1 MNART
6 STLPDAEARSSAP
19 EVKNA
24 PDPRHA
30 PEAHPAALAEVP
42 ARSKAPRS
50 RFRRV
55 LPLIGLLL
63 AAGAALGGT
72 WYWQVGRFLES
83 TDNAYVGGD
92 IAVLSSRIEGDV
104 ARILV
109 GDNQP
114 VHAGQPLIELDRRDW
129 QARRDGAAAA
139 LAEAEANLATLSA
152 QRAQAVAQVAAA
164 ESQIAQAEADRVFAV
179 TDAGRAG
186 TLASS
191 GFGTR
196 EAVDRTLAA
205 RRKAEATV
213 AVAQA
218 GLEAARGAIPVLDA
232 QAKSAVARRD
242 SARAALALAES
253 NLDYT
258 VIRAPFAGVVG
269 NRAAQLGQHVRAGQ
283 NLIAVSPPAGQL
295 YVTANFKETQLRRI
309 REGQPVEL
317 AVDAGGTLHGT
328 VQSLAPA
335 TGAQFSL
342 LPPENATGNFTKIV
356 QRVPVRI
363 AVDPDQS
370 VGNLRPGLSVE
381 AEVDTRDDPHAPRSL
396 FGVAAA
402 MIPGRK

>member
-6 STLPDAEARSSAP
+6 STIPDPESRSSAP
-19 EVKNA
+19 ETVAEAA
-24 PDPRHA
+24 PGSRAEATA
-30 PEAHPAALAEVP
+30 PPPPAARP
-42 ARSKAPRS
+42 RRARRL
-50 RFRRV
+50 
-55 LPLIGLLL
+55 LPLAALLVL
-63 AAGAALGGT
+63 AAGALGGT
-72 WYWQVGRFLES
+72 WYWQVGRFIQS

-92 IAVLSSRIEGDV
+92 IAVLSARIEGDV

-114 VHAGQPLIELDRRDW
+114 VEAGQPLIELDRRDW
-129 QARRDGAAAA
+129 QARRDQAAAA
-139 LAEAEANLATLSA
+139 QAEAEANIGTLAA

-164 ESQIAQAEADRVFAV
+164 ESGIAQAEADRVFAV

-186 TLASS
+186 SLASS

-196 EAVDRTLAA
+196 EAVDRTTAA

-213 AVAQA
+213 AVARA
-218 GLEAARGAIPVLDA
+218 GLESARGAIPVLDA
-232 QAKSAVARRD
+232 QASSAVARRD
-242 SARAALALAES
+242 AARAALALAES

-258 VIRAPFAGVVG
+258 IIRAPFAGVAG
-269 NRAAQLGQHVRAGQ
+269 NRAAQPGQHVRPGV
-283 NLIAVSPPAGQL
+283 NLIAVSPPAGRL
-295 YVTANFKETQLRRI
+295 YITANFKETQLRRL

-317 AVDAGGTLHGT
+317 SVDAGGTLHGT

-363 AVDPDQS
+363 AVDAGQD
-370 VGNLRPGLSVE
+370 VRNLRPGLSVE
-381 AEVDTRDDPHAPRSL
+381 AEVDTRDDPHAPRGL
-396 FGVAAA
+396 LGVAAA
-402 MIPGRK
+402 AVRGR

>member
-6 STLPDAEARSSAP
+6 SMQPDTETRASAP
-19 EVKNA
+19 EAKTA
-24 PDPRHA
+24 PDMPPA
-30 PEAHPAALAEVP
+30 PEAPPGDASAGKP
-42 ARSKAPRS
+42 RRS
-50 RFRRV
+50 RIRRL
-55 LPLIGLLL
+55 LPFLGLLL
-63 AAGAALGGT
+63 LAGGTLGGT
-72 WYWQVGRFLES
+72 WYWQVGRFMQS

-109 GDNQP
+109 ADNQP
-114 VHAGQPLIELDRRDW
+114 VEAGQPLIELDRRDW
-129 QARRDGAAAA
+129 QARRDQAAAA
-139 LAEAEANLATLSA
+139 LAEAEANIGTLAA

-196 EAVDRTLAA
+196 EAVDRTTAA
-205 RRKAEATV
+205 RRRAEASV

-218 GLEAARGAIPVLDA
+218 GLESTRGAIPVLDA
-232 QAKSAVARRD
+232 QAQSALARRD
-242 SARAALALAES
+242 AARAALALAES
-253 NLDYT
+253 NLDYAT
-258 VIRAPFAGVVG
+258 IRAPFAGIAG

-283 NLIAVSPPAGQL
+283 NLIAVSPHAERL
-295 YVTANFKETQLRRI
+295 YVTANFKETQLRRL

-317 AVDAGGTLHGT
+317 SVDAGGALHGT

-363 AVDPDQS
+363 ALDPGQP

-381 AEVDTRDDPHAPRSL
+381 AEVDTRDDPHAPRGVL
-396 FGVAAA
+396 GVAAA
-402 MIPGRK
+402 MIQGR

>member
-6 STLPDAEARSSAP
+6 PTIADPEARVTAQEKPPGAP
-19 EVKNA
+19 QPKEGT
-24 PDPRHA
+24 P
-30 PEAHPAALAEVP
+30 PEAAAP
-42 ARSKAPRS
+42 ARGRA
-50 RFRRV
+50 RRI
-55 LPLIGLLL
+55 LPLVALLLL
-63 AAGAALGGT
+63 AGGALGGT
-72 WYWQVGRFLES
+72 WYWQVGRFLQS

-114 VHAGQPLIELDRRDW
+114 VEAGQPLIELDRRDW
-129 QARRDGAAAA
+129 QARRDQAAAA
-139 LAEAEANLATLSA
+139 LAEADGNIGTLAA
-152 QRAQAVAQVAAA
+152 QRAQAVAQVVAA

-186 TLASS
+186 SLASS

-196 EAVDRTLAA
+196 EAVDRTTAA

-218 GLEAARGAIPVLDA
+218 GLESARGAIPVLDA
-232 QAKSAVARRD
+232 QANSAVARRD
-242 SARAALALAES
+242 AARAALALAES

-258 VIRAPFAGVVG
+258 IIRAPFAGIAG
-269 NRAAQLGQHVRAGQ
+269 NRAAQPGQHVRAGG

-295 YVTANFKETQLRRI
+295 YVTANFKETQLRRL

-317 AVDAGGTLHGT
+317 SVDAGGTLHGT

-363 AVDPDQS
+363 AVDPGQD
-370 VGNLRPGLSVE
+370 VRNLRPGLSVE
-381 AEVDTRDDPHAPRSL
+381 AEVDTRDDPHAPRGL
-396 FGVAAA
+396 LGVAAA
-402 MIPGRK
+402 MLHGR

>member
-6 STLPDAEARSSAP
+6 STQPDPEPRSSAP
-19 EVKNA
+19 QAKA
-24 PDPRHA
+24 AADPHPV
-30 PEAHPAALAEVP
+30 PEAVP
-42 ARSKAPRS
+42 AVTAPPRRS
-50 RFRRV
+50 RFRRA
-55 LPLIGLLL
+55 LPLLGLLAL
-63 AAGAALGGT
+63 AGGALGGT
-72 WYWQVGRFLES
+72 WYWQVGRFMQS

-114 VHAGQPLIELDRRDW
+114 VEAGQPLIELDHRDW
-129 QARRDGAAAA
+129 QARRDQAAAA
-139 LAEAEANLATLSA
+139 LAEAEANIGTLAA

-196 EAVDRTLAA
+196 EAVDRTTAA
-205 RRKAEATV
+205 RRRAEASV

-218 GLEAARGAIPVLDA
+218 GLESARGAVPVLDA

-242 SARAALALAES
+242 AARAALALADS
-253 NLDYT
+253 NLDHAT
-258 VIRAPFAGVVG
+258 IRAPFAGIAG

-283 NLIAVSPPAGQL
+283 NLIAVSPPAERL
-295 YVTANFKETQLRRI
+295 YVTANFKETQLRRL

-317 AVDAGGTLHGT
+317 SVDAGGTLHGT

-363 AVDPDQS
+363 AVEPGQP

-381 AEVDTRDDPHAPRSL
+381 AEVDTRDDPHAPRGL
-396 FGVAAA
+396 LGAAAA
-402 MIPGRK
+402 MIRGH

>member
-6 STLPDAEARSSAP
+6 TTLPDP
-19 EVKNA
+19 ET
-24 PDPRHA
+24 RTTA
-30 PEAHPAALAEVP
+30 PEAKAAAEAGPAPPAPAATAP
-42 ARSKAPRS
+42 AAPRPRRS
-50 RFRRV
+50 RRL
-55 LPLIGLLL
+55 LPLFALLVM
-63 AAGAALGGT
+63 AGGALGGV
-72 WYWQVGRFLES
+72 WFWQVGRFLQS

-104 ARILV
+104 TRILV

-114 VHAGQPLIELDRRDW
+114 VEAGQPLIELDRRDW
-129 QARRDGAAAA
+129 QAKRDQAAAA
-139 LAEAEANLATLSA
+139 LAEAEANTLTLAA

-164 ESQIAQAEADRVFAV
+164 ESQVAQAEADRVFAV

-186 TLASS
+186 SLASS

-196 EAVDRTLAA
+196 EAVDRTTAT

-213 AVAQA
+213 AVALA
-218 GLEAARGAIPVLDA
+218 GLESARGAIPVLDA
-232 QAKSAVARRD
+232 QAKSALARRD
-242 SARAALALAES
+242 SARAMLVLAEA

-258 VIRAPFAGVVG
+258 VIRAPFAGVAG

-283 NLIAVSPPAGQL
+283 NLIAVAPPAGQL

-317 AVDAGGTLHGT
+317 LVDAGGKLHGT

-363 AVDPDQS
+363 AVDAGQPVDH
-370 VGNLRPGLSVE
+370 LRPGLSVE
-381 AEVDTRDDPHAPRSL
+381 AEVDTRDDPHAPRGL
-396 FGVAAA
+396 FAAAAA
-402 MIPGRK
+402 MIHGR